1 MASIQRVHGTSA
13 AGAFFGYTPIVVKVA
28 ATGIFTADTVNATTG
43 AITEGGYAVARKI
56 LQNYGSIVWLG
67 ARDVDNFTAIVDQP
81 TLNQVGGPTTTT
93 ALGALKDAL
102 TTALGGT
109 HVVTVAT
116 ALVGAGTF
124 TFVSP

>member
-1 MASIQRVHGTSA
+1 MASIQRTHGTTA

-28 ATGIFTADTVNATTG
+28 ATGIFTADSVNATTG
-43 AITEGGYAVARKI
+43 AITDGGYTVARKI

-67 ARDVDNFTAIVDQP
+67 ARDSGVFTAIVDQP

-93 ALGALKDAL
+93 ALGSLKDTL

-109 HVVTVAT
+109 HTVTVAT
-116 ALVGAGTF
+116 VLAGDGTF
-124 TFVSP
+124 TFAAP